1 MDDTSKRGLDR
12 SDIEHPSHAPETVSH
27 APEDASDSSKN
38 EGEGSRTGARDYD
51 ERTRKFVESGQ
62 VEKKAKEAEKAIDSE
77 EGASLRKAEEEG
89 KRHAKGEDPKLR
101 R

>member
-1 MDDTSKRGLDR
+1 MEDTSKRDR
-12 SDIEHPSHAPETVSH
+12 DRIDIEHPSHMPETGLEH
-27 APEDASDSSKN
+27 ASDTPEN
-38 EGEGSRTGARDYD
+38 EGEGSRSGARDYD
-51 ERTRKFVESGQ
+51 ERTRKFVDSGQ
-62 VEKKAKEAEKAIDSE
+62 VEKKAKEAEKAIDSD

>member
-1 MDDTSKRGLDR
+1 MEDTTKRDR
-12 SDIEHPSHAPETVSH
+12 DRIDIEHPSHAPETGLEDPAH
-27 APEDASDSSKN
+27 APEN

-51 ERTRKFVESGQ
+51 ERTRKFVDSGQ
-62 VEKKAKEAEKAIDSE
+62 VEKKAKEAEKAIDSG